1 MITLPLL
8 FNDVD
13 GYEVLVIILVVLIFF
28 GPKSIPGIAKTLGK
42 ALFSIR
48 NASEEIKSEIRK
60 SGVDIKKDLNIE
72 QILKQPEE
80 ELLKPMDQIFSDIGN
95 TMHYEGSKINTVIQ
109 QQSESEHLTS
119 EASSSEP
126 ESMEPSKENTKLTQ
140 ENTPSNDV

>member
-1 MITLPLL
+1 MVTMPLL

-80 ELLKPMDQIFSDIGN
+80 ELLKPMDQVFSDIGN

-109 QQSESEHLTS
+109 QQPVGERTTS
-119 EASSSEP
+119 EASIAEP
-126 ESMEPSKENTKLTQ
+126 ESTEQSVENTKLTQ

>member
-1 MITLPLL
+1 MVTMPLL

-28 GPKSIPGIAKTLGK
+28 SPKSIPGIAKTLGK

-60 SGVDIKKDLNIE
+60 SGVYIKKDLNIE

-80 ELLKPMDQIFSDIGN
+80 ELLKPMDQVFSDIGN
-95 TMHYEGSKINTVIQ
+95 TMHYEESKINTVIQ
-109 QQSESEHLTS
+109 QQSVGEHTTS
-119 EASSSEP
+119 EASIAEP
-126 ESMEPSKENTKLTQ
+126 ESTEQSAEKTKLTR

>member
-60 SGVDIKKDLNIE
+60 SGVDIKKELNIE

-109 QQSESEHLTS
+109 QQSESEHITS
-119 EASSSEP
+119 EASSAEP
-126 ESMEPSKENTKLTQ
+126 ESTEPSIENTKLTQ

>member
-1 MITLPLL
+1 MVTMPLL

-80 ELLKPMDQIFSDIGN
+80 ELLKPMDQVFSDIGN
-95 TMHYEGSKINTVIQ
+95 TMHYEESKINTVIQ
-109 QQSESEHLTS
+109 QQSVGEHTTS
-119 EASSSEP
+119 EASITEP
-126 ESMEPSKENTKLTQ
+126 ESTEQSAESTKLTQ